1 MASPRSKQIPT
12 DVRRKELVQLVI
24 ELTKTVP
31 YQEIT
36 ARRIASEAGIDP
48 RVIFRCFPT
57 IEALFLAALTQMQA
71 DIVTQLSQGAGG
83 DIKPLEMAQNQI
95 RFALWLSLSGT
106 DPQQISNTNDGQD
119 LTQKKYSLDR
129 IGFPEEAG
137 DRAASAVYALMLIY
151 LAAQATVAPLQ
162 GQTFSPEVMG
172 DVGLLLFT
180 LSQKMPEL
188 AAELGW
194 IDVRPGDKNH

>member
-1 MASPRSKQIPT
+1 
-12 DVRRKELVQLVI
+12 LVI